1 MTTALIVV
9 GAILCTAAHG
19 AHGSP
24 QGLFWF
30 MTIARGITGV
40 VSITHTCAFC
50 RLDGCGDAG
59 HWR

>member
-30 MTIARGITGV
+30 MTIARGVTGV
-40 VSITHTCAFC
+40 VGVLHALRILVDLMGAM
-50 RLDGCGDAG
+50 
-59 HWR
+59 